1 MTKPTGKPVGRPRLD
16 IDDAICPENL
26 LDQRQKT
33 KLKDWLSKKKKTST
47 TIGGRYTYKF
57 TPTGLGL
64 MIEVIDNFD
73 KDTLDLTEIDN
84 W

>member
-1 MTKPTGKPVGRPRLD
+1 MDNHKGRPKSD
-16 IDDAICPENL
+16 IDDAINPENL
-26 LDQRQKT
+26 LDRHQKT
-33 KLKDWLSKKKKTST
+33 KLKTWLSKKKKSNT
-47 TIGGRYTYKF
+47 TIGGQYTYKF

-64 MIEVIDNFD
+64 VVEVVDNFN